1 MPCLQNATNFNVAK
15 CSCEFPYIVGVFIH
29 VQYSCQCLW
38 GVCSF
43 ATFSPYFS
51 HHSMHPFEIFIW
63 HVYTWLFGICFAT
76 PFPIPFLS
84 HLAVSSFVCFRAR
97 RTSFTVAFHSVD
109 CIWLYN
115 AYEMMLMW
123 MLMMTHTSIS
133 IRLMHWICR
142 MYTSLAAQF
151 ADMHPNRKKVICDDV
166 ADFMLGCHFISDE
179 IVTELNQ
186 NHIIRHWSVW
196 LLY

>member
-51 HHSMHPFEIFIW
+51 HHSTHPFEMFIW
-63 HVYTWLFGICFAT
+63 HVYTWLFGICFTT

-97 RTSFTVAFHSVD
+97 RTSFTVAFHLVD

-115 AYEMMLMW
+115 AYEM

-166 ADFMLGCHFISDE
+166 ADFMFCCHFISDE